1 MEIITDERKLFNA
14 AKSRMRKAEI
24 HKIDKY
30 ENMPLGGVE
39 QRFDRET
46 EHLKFKKT
54 SKTRLSLNNQTCRA
68 INKA

>member
-1 MEIITDERKLFNA
+1 
-14 AKSRMRKAEI
+14 MRKAEI

-46 EHLKFKKT
+46 AHLKFKKT